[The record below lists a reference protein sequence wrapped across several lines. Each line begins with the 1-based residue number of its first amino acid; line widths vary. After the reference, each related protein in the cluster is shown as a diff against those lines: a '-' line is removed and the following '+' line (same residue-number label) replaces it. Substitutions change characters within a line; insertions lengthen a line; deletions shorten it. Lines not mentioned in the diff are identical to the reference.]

1 MDMVIDVIRDSV
13 RVALLIFSQGA
24 GAIRIYVFK
33 LISHCIALD
42 AKVSA
47 ASGAMVPGLN
57 APAGKILSEVQVPAP
72 NYRISGRRVWPPG

>member
-1 MDMVIDVIRDSV
+1 MDMVIDVIGNSV
-13 RVALLIFSQGA
+13 RVALLIFSKDA
-24 GAIRIYVFK
+24 GAIWIYVFK
-33 LISHCIALD
+33 FVSHCIALD